1 MVNPH
6 FSQGFCCCGA
16 ARHVYSVALP
26 RAPRRTVE
34 YACGALGRAPCIH
47 ARLRRLA
54 TKPCEKCGL
63 SLLRDSPNKKQTQR
77 AQMNLFLSSARMF
90 AANEYGICEMR
101 G

>member
-1 MVNPH
+1 VIGLRLSGCAQISGASPH
-6 FSQGFCCCGA
+6 FSQGFYCGGA

-63 SLLRDSPNKKQTQR
+63 EVDFS
-77 AQMNLFLSSARMF
+77 
-90 AANEYGICEMR
+90 E
-101 G
+101 